1 MREAFS
7 KRIDDVQTRVAK
19 EILFCSEIIMN
30 VISQRNLTG
39 LAPLVLSFFIT
50 ACGAHSTSPSTETFT
65 VYEDAT
71 KVSLL
76 DLGAAGNSLGDVY
89 HFSAPL
95 HSERGGPVTGELI
108 GSKTLV
114 KMPSD
119 ANPKQERRAT
129 LMFFT
134 FGDGKD
140 QIIAF
145 GAADYSPTVPE
156 FQAGQS
162 AVRPVLG
169 GTGKYI
175 GARGQ
180 VTSKRNQDGPNTQV
194 FALLR

>member
-1 MREAFS
+1 MA
-7 KRIDDVQTRVAK
+7 AAA
-19 EILFCSEIIMN
+19 L
-30 VISQRNLTG
+30 L
-39 LAPLVLSFFIT
+39 LSALI
-50 ACGAHSTSPSTETFT
+50 AGCGARSANPSTETFT
-65 VYEDAT
+65 VYEDAP
-71 KVSLL
+71 KMSLL
-76 DLGAAGNSLGDVY
+76 DLGAPGNSLGDVY

-119 ANPKQERRAT
+119 ASPNLERRAT

-134 FGDGKD
+134 FADSKD
-140 QIIAF
+140 QIVAF
-145 GAADYSPTVPE
+145 GAADYSPSAPE
-156 FQAGQS
+156 FEAGRS

-180 VTSKRNQDGPNTQV
+180 VTSTRNSDGSYTQV
-194 FALLR
+194 FTLLK